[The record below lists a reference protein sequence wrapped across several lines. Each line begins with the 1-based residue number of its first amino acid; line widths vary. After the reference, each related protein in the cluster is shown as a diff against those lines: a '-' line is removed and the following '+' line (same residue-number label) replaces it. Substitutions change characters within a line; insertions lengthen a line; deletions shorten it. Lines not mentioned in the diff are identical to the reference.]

1 MSLKIISAD
10 NVDHLALLAAERLI
24 ALINRSERP
33 SVCLTGG
40 SSPLPIYKLLV
51 AEPYASRIP
60 WSRVHWFVGDER
72 FVPPDDPLSNMGTAR
87 RLLLDGRAPR
97 ENVHVVPTV
106 NVSLDDA
113 ALAYEEELRTFYGSK
128 SLDPAI
134 PLFDLVM
141 LGLGTDGHAA
151 SLFPGQQTL
160 TVTDRWVVPVPKAG
174 LEPLVPRISLTFPA
188 LASSREV
195 LFQVAGAAKKAIAAR
210 AMRETDL
217 PAHRVRSQGETIWIF
232 DPAARPDAELS

>member
-1 MSLKIISAD
+1 M
-10 NVDHLALLAAERLI
+10 ALLAAEHLI
-24 ALINRSERP
+24 ALVESSDRP

-40 SSPLPIYKLLV
+40 SSPLPLYKLLV
-51 AEPYASRIP
+51 TEPYASRIP

-72 FVPPDDPLSNMGTAR
+72 FVPLDDPLSNMGMAR
-87 RLLLDGRAPR
+87 RLLLDGRTPVANIHAVQT
-97 ENVHVVPTV
+97 E

-113 ALAYEEELRTFYGSK
+113 ALAYEDELQRFYGSK
-128 SLDPAI
+128 SLDSAR

-160 TVTDRWVVPVPKAG
+160 TVTDKWVVPVPKSG
-174 LEPLVPRISLTFPA
+174 LEPFVPRISLTLPA

-195 LFQVAGAAKKAIAAR
+195 LFQISGGAKKAIAAR
-210 AMRETDL
+210 AMREPAL
-217 PAHRVRSQGETIWIF
+217 PAHHVRSQGETIWMF
-232 DPAARPDAELS
+232 DPAALPDAELN